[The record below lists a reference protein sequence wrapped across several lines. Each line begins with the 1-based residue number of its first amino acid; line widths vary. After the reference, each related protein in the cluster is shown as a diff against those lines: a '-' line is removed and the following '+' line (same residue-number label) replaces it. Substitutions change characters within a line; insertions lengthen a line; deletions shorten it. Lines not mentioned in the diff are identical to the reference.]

1 MGDGNF
7 YLGKKFSL
15 SEKKIEEKKFLY
27 ETEDL
32 TTHAVVFGMTGS
44 GKTGLCITM
53 LEEAIEEEI
62 PIIVIDPKGDV
73 SNLALMFPEMKS
85 EDFKKW
91 VSPVEARKEGM
102 TIDEY
107 AEKIANMWKKGLFD
121 WGIEKE
127 KIVEIKNK
135 ANIRIFTPGSSAGL
149 PISILEGFKKPEESF
164 EDDEEALVEKIRNSV
179 SALLS
184 LLDIESDPLKSKPHI
199 LISNIIE
206 FYWRKEQSIS
216 IEELILNIQ
225 KPPIKKL
232 GVFDIN
238 QIIDE
243 RERVEL
249 AFKINNIV
257 ASPSFRFWTS
267 GMPMSAENLY
277 SKKGSKVP
285 VNIFYIA
292 HLSENE
298 RMFFVSLLLNE
309 ILFWIRKQKGTS
321 DLKYIFYMDEIFGYL
336 PPYPLNP
343 PSKTPLLLLLK
354 QARAF
359 GLGVV
364 LVTQNPKDIDYKG
377 LTNAGSWFI
386 GRLQAEGD
394 KERVAEGLEGLS
406 GKDGEVVDGKE
417 AKEYMSSLKKR
428 VFMIKNVHKPGIEF
442 FHTRWAISYL
452 TGPLTREQI
461 KGLKGENPPVEI
473 SAATQKELSQ
483 ETTTKKTRDDLLPY
497 LPTTEIQIKNLF
509 EFDPNSKDKYYA
521 PYFYIESEIIYDES
535 KYSLNI
541 REEYT
546 VELPA
551 FDWEDEIKLI
561 KEKREYS
568 SEPDEDVLGYK
579 PFSKKINY
587 STITK
592 IKKRVKNYIFSTQ
605 SLNLFINKELNLI
618 SKVGESEDDFKFRCR
633 EIVEKKIDKEVEK
646 IKDTYERK
654 IERIKD
660 RIERERVKLEKLKGE
675 YNSKKVEEYISIGET
690 VLGLLLGSKSRRVLS
705 TAARK
710 RRMTSTTTGRIKEGE
725 MKISQYEEELESFKE
740 ELEDKIA
747 DLEDRYYEMADNI
760 ENFEVRLEKDDIII
774 SEVSILWKL
783 KS

>member
-1 MGDGNF
+1 MGDGLF
-7 YLGKKFSL
+7 YLGKNFSVN
-15 SEKKIEEKKFLY
+15 SKKVENKKFLY

-53 LEEAIEEEI
+53 LEEAIEEDI
-62 PIIVIDPKGDV
+62 PIIVVDPKGDV
-73 SNLALMFPEMKS
+73 SNLSLIFPDMKK

-102 TIDEY
+102 TIEEY
-107 AEKIANMWKKGLFD
+107 SEKIANMWKNGLKEWD
-121 WGIEKE
+121 VSEERIKNIKE
-127 KIVEIKNK
+127 K
-135 ANIRIFTPGSSAGL
+135 ADIRIFTPGSSSGL
-149 PISILEGFKKPEESF
+149 SISILEGFKKPEESF
-164 EDDEEALVEKIRNSV
+164 EEDEEALVEKIRNSV

-206 FYWRKEQSIS
+206 YFWRRGESIS

-243 RERVEL
+243 RERIEL

-267 GMPMSAENLY
+267 GMPLSAERLY
-277 SKKGSKVP
+277 KRKGGKVP

-309 ILFWIRKQKGTS
+309 ILFWIRKQEGTS

-406 GKDGEVVDGKE
+406 GKDGEIVDGKE

-428 VFMIKNVHKPGIEF
+428 VFMIKNVHKSGISF

-461 KGLKGENPPVEI
+461 RDLKPENIKQEEI
-473 SAATQKELSQ
+473 S
-483 ETTTKKTRDDLLPY
+483 ETVEDKKPSSKKIRSDLLPY
-497 LPTTEIQIKNLF
+497 LPTTEIQIKNYF
-509 EFDPNSKDKYYA
+509 ETSTDSSNKFYQ
-521 PYFYIESEIIYDES
+521 PYFLVKSEIVFDEN
-535 KYSLNI
+535 KYSLYI
-541 REEYT
+541 REKYNAEIPAYT
-546 VELPA
+546 ND
-551 FDWEDEIKLI
+551 FEINLS
-561 KEKREYS
+561 KEEREYS
-568 SEPDEDVLGYK
+568 SEPDDNVLGYK
-579 PFSKKINY
+579 PFSNRINY
-587 STITK
+587 SSLNK
-592 IKKRVKNYIFSTQ
+592 VKKQVKNHLFTNL
-605 SLNLFINKELNLI
+605 SLKLFINKELNLV
-618 SKVGESEDDFKFRCR
+618 SKIGENEDDFRFRCR
-633 EIVEKKIDKEVEK
+633 EVVEKKIDKEVEK
-646 IKDTYERK
+646 LKESYERK
-654 IERIKD
+654 IDRIKD
-660 RIERERVKLEKLKGE
+660 RIERERLRVQKLEAE
-675 YNSKKVEEYISIGET
+675 YGNKKVEEYLSIGES

-710 RRMTSTTTGRIKEGE
+710 RRMTKTTESRIKEGK
-725 MKISQYEEELESFKE
+725 MKISQYEEDLESFKE

-747 DLEDRYYEMADNI
+747 DLEDKYYEIADNI
-760 ENFEVRLEKDDIII
+760 EEYEVRLEKDDILI

-783 KS
+783 QN

>member
-1 MGDGNF
+1 MGDGVF
-7 YLGKKFSL
+7 YLGKNFLL
-15 SEKKIEEKKFLY
+15 SEKKLGKEKFLY

-73 SNLALMFPEMKS
+73 SNLALIFPEMKK
-85 EDFKKW
+85 EDFLKW
-91 VSPVEARKEGM
+91 VSPVEAKKEGM
-102 TIDEY
+102 SVDEY
-107 AEKIANMWKKGLFD
+107 SEKIANLWKKGLNEWD
-121 WGIEKE
+121 VSKE
-127 KIVEIKNK
+127 KIKRIKDK
-135 ANIRIFTPGSSAGL
+135 ADIRIFTPGSSSGL

-164 EDDEEALVEKIRNSV
+164 DEDEEALVEKIRNSV

-206 FYWRKEQSIS
+206 FYWRKGQSIS

-243 RERVEL
+243 KERVEL

-267 GMPMSAENLY
+267 GTPLSAGKLY
-277 SKKGSKVP
+277 EKRGEKVP

-359 GLGVV
+359 GLGLV

-394 KERVAEGLEGLS
+394 KERVAEGLEGLP
-406 GKDGEVVDGKE
+406 GKDGEIVNSKE
-417 AKEYMSSLKKR
+417 AKEYMSSLQKR
-428 VFMIKNVHKPGIEF
+428 VFMIKNVHKAGIDF

-461 KGLKGENPPVEI
+461 KELK
-473 SAATQKELSQ
+473 KELPFEEKSLFSN
-483 ETTTKKTRDDLLPY
+483 EGSKTEKSKNTREDLLPY
-497 LPTTEIQIKNLF
+497 LPSTEIQIKNLF
-509 EFDPNSKDKYYA
+509 ESSPDSSNKFYS
-521 PYFYIESEIIYDES
+521 PYFLLKSEIVFDES
-535 KYSLNI
+535 RYSLSI
-541 REEYT
+541 REKYT
-546 VELPA
+546 VEIPA
-551 FDWEDEIKLI
+551 Y
-561 KEKREYS
+561 KETEEFTLKKEAKEYS
-568 SEPDEDVLGYK
+568 SEPDENVLGFK

-587 STITK
+587 SEITK
-592 IKKRVKNYIFSTQ
+592 IKKKAKNYIFSTQ
-605 SLNLFINKELNLI
+605 TLKLFINRDLKLI
-618 SKVGESEDDFKFRCR
+618 SKPEESEDDFKFRCR
-633 EIVEKKIDKEVEK
+633 EIVERKIDKEVEK
-646 IKDTYERK
+646 IKDSYERR
-654 IERIKD
+654 IERIRD
-660 RIERERVKLEKLKGE
+660 RIERERVRLEKLKGE
-675 YNSKKVEEYISIGET
+675 YNNKKIEEYISIGET

-710 RRMTSTTTGRIKEGE
+710 RRMTASTKGRIREGE

-740 ELEDKIA
+740 ELEDKVAEI
-747 DLEDRYYEMADNI
+747 EDRYYEIADNI
-760 ENFEVRLEKDDIII
+760 ERYEVRLEKDDIII
-774 SEVSILWKL
+774 SDVFILWKL
-783 KS
+783 ER

>member
-1 MGDGNF
+1 MRDGLF
-7 YLGKKFSL
+7 YLGKDFSI
-15 SEKKIEEKKFLY
+15 SEKKLKNKKFLY

-73 SNLALMFPEMKS
+73 SNLSLIFPEMKK

-102 TIDEY
+102 TVEEY
-107 AEKIANMWKKGLFD
+107 SEKVANMWKNGLKEWEVSED
-121 WGIEKE
+121 KIKNIKE
-127 KIVEIKNK
+127 KSD
-135 ANIRIFTPGSSAGL
+135 IRIFTPGSSAGL
-149 PISILEGFKKPEESF
+149 SISILEGFKKPEERF
-164 EDDEEALVEKIRNSV
+164 ENNEEALIEKIRNSV

-206 FYWRKEQSIS
+206 YFWRKGESIS
-216 IEELILNIQ
+216 IEDLILNIQ

-257 ASPSFRFWTS
+257 ASPSFKFWAS
-267 GMPMSAENLY
+267 GTPLSVEKLY
-277 SKKGSKVP
+277 SRKGNKVP

-417 AKEYMSSLKKR
+417 VKEYMSSLKKR
-428 VFMIKNVHKPGIEF
+428 VFMIKNVHKSGISF

-461 KGLKGENPPVEI
+461 KELKPSTSPIPESMDEK
-473 SAATQKELSQ
+473 KEEHLPKR
-483 ETTTKKTRDDLLPY
+483 ETRADLLPY
-497 LPTTEIQIKNLF
+497 LPSTEVQVKNYF
-509 EFDPNSKDKYYA
+509 ETSANSSNKFYE
-521 PYFYIESEIIYDES
+521 PYFFVKSEIVFDDS
-535 KYSLNI
+535 RYSLYI
-541 REEYT
+541 REKYNAEI
-546 VELPA
+546 PA
-551 FDWEDEIKLI
+551 SSNEFKIKLS
-561 KEKREYS
+561 KEEKEFS
-568 SEPDEDVLGYK
+568 SEPDDNILGYK
-579 PFSKKINY
+579 PFSDRINY
-587 STITK
+587 SSLSKTK
-592 IKKRVKNYIFSTQ
+592 KLVKNHIFSNIT
-605 SLNLFINKELNLI
+605 LNLFINKELNLI
-618 SKVGESEDDFKFRCR
+618 SKVGESENDFRFRCR
-633 EIVEKKIDKEVEK
+633 DLVEKIIDRETEK
-646 IKDTYERK
+646 IKDKYERK

-660 RIERERVKLEKLKGE
+660 RIERERVKVEKLEGE
-675 YNSKKVEEYISIGET
+675 YSNKKVEEYLSIGES

-710 RRMTSTTTGRIKEGE
+710 RRMTKSTEGRIKEGK

-747 DLEDRYYEMADNI
+747 DLEDKYYEIADNI
-760 ENFEVRLEKDDIII
+760 KSFEVRLEKDDIII

-783 KS
+783 KG